1 MMTCLI
7 GDAVFAA
14 ASKSL
19 LWDVAPAKPVVAAS
33 SVNEN
38 DAALVLHFLAHFP
51 APLLAHFLGI
61 LPVFRMFVAL
71 HLDYETAD
79 FEIARG
85 RLSGNCLSCVNL

>member
-19 LWDVAPAKPVVAAS
+19 LWDVAPAKPVVAAT

-38 DAALVLHFLAHFP
+38 DAALIPHFLAHF
-51 APLLAHFLGI
+51 LAHFLGI

-71 HLDYETAD
+71 HLNYETAD
-79 FEIARG
+79 FEIERG